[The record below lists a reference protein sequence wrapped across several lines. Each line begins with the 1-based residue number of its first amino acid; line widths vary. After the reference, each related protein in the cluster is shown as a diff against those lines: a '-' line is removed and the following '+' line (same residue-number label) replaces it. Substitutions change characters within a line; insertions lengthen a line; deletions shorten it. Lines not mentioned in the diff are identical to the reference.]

1 MKYINFKPL
10 ILAVT
15 VIFTITACQS
25 ATTPPVAD
33 YPVTASYKDTFLK
46 NHSRNTTKN
55 NTGLYIGLGVGL
67 FVMLLALS
75 SNTNSYGCTDELPV
89 RRGSFCYAS

>member
-10 ILAVT
+10 ILAIT

-33 YPVTASYKDTFLK
+33 YPVTTSYKDTFLK
-46 NHSRNTTKN
+46 NHSRNTTRN
-55 NTGLYIGLGVGL
+55 NTGLYVGLGVGL